1 MSSSSDGQSHG
12 LQAAAQY
19 SEGCGWGRCSV
30 CYTNLTVPV
39 MFSVMIVMAFFVQT
53 LLNLTILKLI
63 HVRFIFPLFILFHPG
78 ILRRY
83 SLMVFMEA
91 V

>member
-1 MSSSSDGQSHG
+1 
-12 LQAAAQY
+12 
-19 SEGCGWGRCSV
+19 
-30 CYTNLTVPV
+30 
-39 MFSVMIVMAFFVQT
+39 MFSVMIFTAFLQT
-53 LLNLTILKLI
+53 LFNLGTLELT
-63 HVRFIFPLFILFHPG
+63 HFRFIFPLFILFHPG